1 MRNTLFNAGLTLAF
15 CLGAC
20 SNDMQNMPPP
30 KQRTAENSQKLL
42 ASQKSEDTT
51 QSPSSASAIGTTD
64 ATPDSPAATP
74 AASPDSPP
82 VDSTDNSTTVNSP
95 SAPIVDG
102 KGELIAILEDCGF
115 PGGVLPD
122 PSVTV
127 FQASLKSQQVTTK
140 GSKPISPAMIGLPVI
155 PFAPPLPPANY
166 TAIVRASVEVNA
178 SMATTKQSVRIGL
191 EGFSVSVLGIS
202 VPPDLGKADALAQ
215 VQANNS
221 DTSATGP
228 SNDERANLIG
238 HDGPWKGIYCTLN
251 GSKSLSYTKNG
262 KSKTISFDPPIP
274 GGIWAKASPAR
285 FKAEVGSG
293 RTFSNV
299 KATVTSSNDSSM
311 PAGTV
316 VQGTVTVSP
325 ISGSLPEL
333 GVNADIAYI
342 IRSDFGANTVN
353 LGLSPSQAFYVS
365 SSTKDMSAIVIETGV
380 TEMPRLVL
388 SK

>member
-1 MRNTLFNAGLTLAF
+1 MRNTLFAASLTLGF

-20 SNDMQNMPPP
+20 SSDMQSMSPP
-30 KQRTAENSQKLL
+30 KQRTAPDSQKLL
-42 ASQKSEDTT
+42 NSQKSQDTNESPTAASASGTAVATSDSPTANPDTT
-51 QSPSSASAIGTTD
+51 SETVS
-64 ATPDSPAATP
+64 TP
-74 AASPDSPP
+74 A
-82 VDSTDNSTTVNSP
+82 
-95 SAPIVDG
+95 APIVDG
-102 KGELIAILEDCGF
+102 TGELIAILEDCGF
-115 PGGVLPD
+115 PGGNLPD

-127 FQASLKSQQVTTK
+127 FQASLKSQQVSIN
-140 GSKPISPAMIGLPVI
+140 GSKPINPAMLGLPVI

-166 TAIVRASVEVNA
+166 TAVVRASVEVNA
-178 SMATTKQSVRIGL
+178 SMAATKQSVRIGL
-191 EGFSVSVLGIS
+191 EGFTVSVLGLS
-202 VPPDLGKADALAQ
+202 VPPDLGQADATTQ

-228 SNDERANLIG
+228 TNDERVSLIG

-251 GSKSLSYTKNG
+251 GSKSLSFTKNG
-262 KSKTISFDPPIP
+262 KSKAISFDPPIP

-311 PAGTV
+311 PVGTV

-325 ISGSLPEL
+325 ISGSLAEI

-353 LGLSPSQAFYVS
+353 LGLSPSEAFYVS
-365 SSTKDMSAIVIETGV
+365 STTKDMNAIVIETGV
-380 TEMPRLVL
+380 TEIPRLVL

>member
-1 MRNTLFNAGLTLAF
+1 MRNTLFTAGLTLGF

-20 SNDMQNMPPP
+20 SSDMQNMPAP
-30 KQRTAENSQKLL
+30 KQRTAPNSQKLL

-51 QSPSSASAIGTTD
+51 ESPSVASAN
-64 ATPDSPAATP
+64 APAVVTPESPAASLP
-74 AASPDSPP
+74 ASADNPP
-82 VDSTDNSTTVNSP
+82 ADSTDDSTTVSTP

-122 PSVTV
+122 PDVTV
-127 FQASLKSQQVTTK
+127 FQASLKSQQVSIN
-140 GSKPISPAMIGLPVI
+140 GSKP
-155 PFAPPLPPANY
+155 FAPLLPPANY
-166 TAIVRASVEVNA
+166 TAVVRASVEVNA

-191 EGFSVSVLGIS
+191 EGFSVSLLGVP
-202 VPPDLGKADALAQ
+202 VPPDLGKADAQTQ

-238 HDGPWKGIYCTLN
+238 HDGPWKGIYCTIN
-251 GSKSLSYTKNG
+251 GSKSLSFTKNG
-262 KSKTISFDPPIP
+262 KSKSITFDPPIP

-333 GVNADIAYI
+333 GINADIAYI

-353 LGLSPSQAFYVS
+353 LGLTPSEAFYVS
-365 SSTKDMSAIVIETGV
+365 SSSKDVSAIVIETGV

>member
-1 MRNTLFNAGLTLAF
+1 MRNTLFTASLTLGF

-20 SNDMQNMPPP
+20 SSDMQNMPPP
-30 KQRTAENSQKLL
+30 KPRTDANSQKLL

-51 QSPSSASAIGTTD
+51 ESPTVAAANGTTV
-64 ATPDSPAATP
+64 ATPDSSAAN
-74 AASPDSPP
+74 PDSTP
-82 VDSTDNSTTVNSP
+82 VDSTTA
-95 SAPIVDG
+95 SAPVVDG

-127 FQASLKSQQVTTK
+127 FQASLKSQQVSIN
-140 GSKPISPAMIGLPVI
+140 GSKPVTPAMIGLPVI

-166 TAIVRASVEVNA
+166 TAVVRASVEVNA

-191 EGFSVSVLGIS
+191 EGFSVSVLGLS
-202 VPPDLGKADALAQ
+202 VPPDLGKADAQTQ

-228 SNDERANLIG
+228 TNDERVNLIG

-251 GSKSLSYTKNG
+251 GSKSLSFTKNG

-274 GGIWAKASPAR
+274 GAVWAKASPAR

-311 PAGTV
+311 PVGTV

-353 LGLSPSQAFYVS
+353 LGLSPSEAFYVS

-380 TEMPRLVL
+380 SEIPRLVL